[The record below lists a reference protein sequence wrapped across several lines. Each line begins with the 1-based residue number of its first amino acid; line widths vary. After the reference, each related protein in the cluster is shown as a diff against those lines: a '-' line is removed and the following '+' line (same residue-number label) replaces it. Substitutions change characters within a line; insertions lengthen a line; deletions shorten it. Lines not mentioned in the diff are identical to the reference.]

1 MSLGFSEV
9 AEIALIVV
17 QLGQF
22 QQLMK
27 KYVILILNNFTR
39 SNAITY
45 TDGEIKSKHK
55 PPVCSLIRV
64 SVNQCSGYL
73 LGCD

>member
-27 KYVILILNNFTR
+27 TYVILILNNFTR

-45 TDGEIKSKHK
+45 TK
-55 PPVCSLIRV
+55 
-64 SVNQCSGYL
+64 
-73 LGCD
+73 